1 MPRCATAAPAI
12 DTRMASPR
20 RVRPRRLALAIIV
33 ASVASAAV
41 AVAQPAPTPAP
52 TAAPAA
58 APTDIPAGAARTPT
72 PPADPAAAPTAAPA
86 PAPAPAPTA
95 APAPPAD
102 PTAPL
107 PGSIMRRPEHLY
119 ARPSGFWTSNRPARG
134 GAYRY
139 RMLAVGV
146 GVLGVAVFFLARM
159 LRRVSRD
166 RALHGA

>member
-33 ASVASAAV
+33 ASVASATV

-72 PPADPAAAPTAAPA
+72 PPADPAAAPTAA

>member
-12 DTRMASPR
+12 DSRMASPR
-20 RVRPRRLALAIIV
+20 RVRPRWLALAIIV
-33 ASVASAAV
+33 AGVASAAV
-41 AVAQPAPTPAP
+41 AVAQPAP
-52 TAAPAA
+52 
-58 APTDIPAGAARTPT
+58 
-72 PPADPAAAPTAAPA
+72 
-86 PAPAPAPTA
+86 APAPAPTAPTPAPAAPAPPDPPPAA

-146 GVLGVAVFFLARM
+146 GVLGVAVFFLARL

-166 RALHGA
+166 RALDGA

>member
-86 PAPAPAPTA
+86 PAPAPTA

-166 RALHGA
+166 RALAAR